1 MPFLK
6 KSYRLLDLAWFGPG
20 PFCARLLGDLGFDVI
35 KIVEVAAGAGR
46 RGGRRFEVPQIF
58 HEPTPAA
65 RPLGIR
71 NARSIALNLKS
82 ERGLAVFQRLVQGA
96 DALQEGF
103 RPGVARRLGIDY
115 DSVKAIRPDIVY
127 ASITGYGQDGPY
139 AQKPGHD
146 LNYLSIAGFID
157 MNGRAGG
164 PPAIP
169 GTVIAD
175 YAAGGMSA
183 AVHILAALLRRE
195 ATGQGAYCDISMTD
209 AAFEINSILVDN
221 YLASGLEPRRGQTLT
236 SGFWPWYDVY
246 ETKDGKYISLACVEP
261 WFYDA
266 LCKAIGREDLL
277 GGQWDLERREQTK
290 REFRDLFKSQTRDY
304 WVTVF
309 ANADVCFA
317 PVNSI
322 AEAVEDPQLRARGMV
337 REVEHPVHGRA
348 RALGSMLKLDG
359 QQVEYRHWIT
369 EPGQHTT
376 EVLLEAGFA
385 EKEIDEL
392 RAAGDIG

>member
-6 KSYRLLDLAWFGPG
+6 NYRLLDLAWFGPG

-35 KIVEVAAGAGR
+35 KVVEVSAGVGR
-46 RGGRRFEVPQIF
+46 RGGRRLEVPQIF

-65 RPLGIR
+65 KFLGVR

-82 ERGLAVFQRLVQGA
+82 ERGLMVFRRLAERA

-103 RPGVARRLGIDY
+103 RPGVADRLGIGY
-115 DSVKAIRPDIVY
+115 EAVRAIKPDIVY

-195 ATGQGAYCDISMTD
+195 TTGQGAYCDISMTD
-209 AAFEINSILVDN
+209 AAFEINSILVDT
-221 YLASGLEPRRGQTLT
+221 YLASGLEPRRGETLT

-246 ETKDGKYISLACVEP
+246 ETKDGRFISLACVEP
-261 WFYDA
+261 WFYEA

-277 GGQWDLERREQTK
+277 GRQWDLHRREQTR
-290 REFRDLFKSQTRDY
+290 REFRDLFKSETRDH
-304 WVTVF
+304 WSQVF

-322 AEAVEDPQLRARGMV
+322 AEAVDDPQLRARGMV
-337 REVEHPVHGRA
+337 REVVHPLHGRSQ
-348 RALGSMLKLDG
+348 ALGSLLKLDR
-359 QQVEYRHWIT
+359 QQVEYRRWIT
-369 EPGQHTT
+369 EPGQHTV
-376 EVLLEAGFA
+376 EVLLEAGFSQD
-385 EKEIDEL
+385 EIDGL
-392 RAAGDIG
+392 RATGDIG